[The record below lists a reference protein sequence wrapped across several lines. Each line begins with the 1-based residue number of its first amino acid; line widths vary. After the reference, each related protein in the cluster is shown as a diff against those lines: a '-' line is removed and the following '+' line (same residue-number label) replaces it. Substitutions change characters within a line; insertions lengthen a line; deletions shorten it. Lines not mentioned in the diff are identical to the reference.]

1 MFRKLI
7 ASAALAAS
15 VIVVAPGIA
24 NAAINRPV
32 TYQLTQTERSYAC
45 GSFVGTIIFQDSSSI
60 DCSTGIA
67 TYSLAF

>member
-7 ASAALAAS
+7 ATAALAAGA
-15 VIVVAPGIA
+15 IVVAPGTA
-24 NAAINRPV
+24 NAISRPV
-32 TYQLTQTERSYAC
+32 KYQLTAQEQAHAC
-45 GSFVGTIIFQDSSSI
+45 GSFVGTIIFEDSSSI